1 MPSENLPKLTLL
13 LVDPQ
18 LSQAASCDCKSKK
31 RACFHSTLSRHPELL
46 AQRIAP
52 SKGNQQVNLAKLGKY
67 RAPKHPVFEQ
77 KLKYVHIEFRGPEER
92 DKFDTEY
99 QKTIEIYRRK
109 LKVYRYEMSKVKK
122 DHVG

>member
-1 MPSENLPKLTLL
+1 MPSNNLSKLTLP

-46 AQRIAP
+46 AQRIAA
-52 SKGNQQVNLAKLGKY
+52 SKGNPQVNLAKLGKY
-67 RAPKHPVFEQ
+67 QAPTHPTFEQ

-92 DKFDTEY
+92 DKFDSKY
-99 QKTIEIYRRK
+99 QETMEIYRRK
-109 LKVYRYEMSKVKK
+109 LKVYRYEMNKVKK